1 MNPSTVV
8 MFSPRNLAQTF
19 NKNNDSKSC
28 KNNSNTSIMD
38 ACAITEASSTT
49 CGEEE
54 EDDDD
59 DYDEDEEHE
68 IVSYSRSTV
77 EEHPLINDNIKICVP
92 IAAAVDDYYE
102 EEKGSCLSL
111 PAVPIPTL
119 ETDNQQVQSLDLKQ
133 ILQEMDAELD
143 DLITKTKST
152 IEKSTTTA
160 STALSCS
167 FNSSNNQHHHQQQQ
181 IQLQEQQIQQLRQ
194 ENASLRKHIWK
205 LQQASFLTA
214 KSSIAPATIDVD
226 IDTTTNAA
234 PAAAASKT
242 SCSYNENPSKN
253 NNDATG
259 TEFSPASKLK
269 ESSRQRDDGSSSSS
283 SSSSSLPTS
292 RLIKYYS
299 RRNTAVVGLAGAA
312 VVLVAS
318 YCWAGCNQ
326 GSHSSSS
333 ASLSFKR

>member
-1 MNPSTVV
+1 MTIVAHHLLMDDPEAEKPSNISSSVSSNSLQPSFSTTATTTSSPTTYTTTTTTTITAMNPSTVV

-59 DYDEDEEHE
+59 HYDQDEEHE

-167 FNSSNNQHHHQQQQ
+167 FNSSKFN
-181 IQLQEQQIQQLRQ
+181 
-194 ENASLRKHIWK
+194 
-205 LQQASFLTA
+205 F
-214 KSSIAPATIDVD
+214 
-226 IDTTTNAA
+226 
-234 PAAAASKT
+234 
-242 SCSYNENPSKN
+242 KN
-253 NNDATG
+253 NK
-259 TEFSPASKLK
+259 FSSCAKKML
-269 ESSRQRDDGSSSSS
+269 RYGNIFGNYNRH
-283 SSSSSLPTS
+283 
-292 RLIKYYS
+292 
-299 RRNTAVVGLAGAA
+299 
-312 VVLVAS
+312 
-318 YCWAGCNQ
+318 
-326 GSHSSSS
+326 HS
-333 ASLSFKR
+333 